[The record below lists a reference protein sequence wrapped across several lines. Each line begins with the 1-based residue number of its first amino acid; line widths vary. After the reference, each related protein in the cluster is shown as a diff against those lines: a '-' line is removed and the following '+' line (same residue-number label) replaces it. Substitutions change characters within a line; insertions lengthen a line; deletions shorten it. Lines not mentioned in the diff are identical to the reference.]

1 MLNKIKDPFIIS
13 IFGASGNLATI
24 KIFPTLYELMLKK
37 IFPNDFVIIGYA
49 RSKMSEDEFRNFV
62 AKNIRKY
69 YKRKVQTNVLNELL
83 KHLHYTTGNYDNL
96 KDFNKYRS
104 HIDKLLKGK
113 KLINICYFAVPP
125 VVFKD
130 IIKNL
135 GNSRK
140 SVHEDIRLILEKPF
154 GDNASSASDLFHFVS
169 QYFTEDQIYLLDHYL
184 GKSAVQSILSLR
196 ESNKILNLIMEGPEV
211 ANIQI
216 TAFETVGVE
225 ERIGYFEKVGT
236 LKDMIQSH
244 LLQVLALVTM
254 SIPVTSIDE
263 SLHREK
269 YSILSAIKFGKSKN
283 NIVLGQYESYKNI
296 KGVAKNSP
304 TDTFAALRLFI
315 DRQSWYK
322 VPIYIR
328 TGKKLYEHHT
338 YMVIELKK
346 HRFQPK
352 SDPPN
357 RIILEFYPDERIN
370 IKLVNRQG
378 HNFQYQDITTSDTI
392 ACEDDSC
399 LPEHG
404 GLLRD
409 VIAGRKR
416 FFLSFPEVITT
427 WELIDSIIKFARRN
441 HVKIETYKEKS
452 SGPKSQDKLTKIDG
466 FKWYDIH

>member
-1 MLNKIKDPFIIS
+1 MLNKIKNPFIIS
-13 IFGASGNLATI
+13 VFGASGNLAAI
-24 KIFPTLYELMLKK
+24 KIFPTLYELMAKK
-37 IFPNDFVIIGYA
+37 IFPNNFTIVGYA
-49 RSKMSEDEFRNFV
+49 RSVMSEIEFRNFV
-62 AKNIRKY
+62 GKNIHKY
-69 YKRKVQTNVLNELL
+69 YKGEIQKDVLNELL
-83 KHLHYTTGNYDNL
+83 KHIHYTSGKYNNL
-96 KDFNKYRS
+96 EDFKKYRK
-104 HIDKLLKGK
+104 HIDQLLKGK
-113 KLINICYFAVPP
+113 KVTNICYFAVPP

-130 IIKNL
+130 IIRNL
-135 GNSRK
+135 GESRR
-140 SVHEDIRLILEKPF
+140 SVNEDIRLVLEKPF
-154 GDNASSASDLFHFVS
+154 GDDASSANDLFHFVS
-169 QYFTEDQIYLLDHYL
+169 RYFNEDQIYLLDHYL

-196 ESNKILNLIMEGPEV
+196 ESNKILNLIMKGPEV

-244 LLQVLALVTM
+244 LLQVLALITM
-254 SIPVTSIDE
+254 AIPVTNIDE

-269 YSILSAIKFGKSKN
+269 YSILSAIKFSKSKN
-283 NIVLGQYESYKNI
+283 NIVLGQYKGYQNI
-296 KGVAKNSP
+296 EGVAKNSP

-328 TGKKLYEHHT
+328 TGKKLHEHHT

-346 HRFQPK
+346 HEFQSK
-352 SDPPN
+352 LDPPN
-357 RIILEFYPDERIN
+357 RIILEFYPDEKIN
-370 IKLVNRQG
+370 IKLVNRHG
-378 HNFQYQDITTSDTI
+378 RNLEYQDITTSDTI
-392 ACEDDSC
+392 ACKDDMC

-409 VIAGRKR
+409 VIAGQKR

-427 WELIDSIIKFARRN
+427 WELIDSIIKFSRRSK
-441 HVKIETYKEKS
+441 VEIETYKS
-452 SGPKSQDKLTKIDG
+452 GSYGPKSQDKLTKIDG